1 MRAFAG
7 TVVCEICRAKV
18 QPSPKAAGPDELP
31 AFPQVSTLRDTL
43 RTPPFRQ
50 EVSLVHSLVCV
61 AVRNE
66 HDTSPLWLSVHCSSM
81 APMAA
86 AEFCAAPDCF
96 GHDFKFSLGSH
107 CSCTEQWQSLQ
118 DDAQAPDASPSYF
131 PRSRPACDTELQQLR
146 ATVNELG
153 DALKAQKRETQKAL
167 QDYGDAL
174 SDLRLEIEA
183 RVAVEAKEVDYVQRI
198 QDLERDAQQA
208 WNKVLSMRANAVAL
222 GQECYALVA
231 QIDTQG
237 LQPDGGPGDAV
248 TGAIDNDAPPLP
260 PPLPGVDDMQ
270 P

>member
-1 MRAFAG
+1 M
-7 TVVCEICRAKV
+7 
-18 QPSPKAAGPDELP
+18 
-31 AFPQVSTLRDTL
+31 
-43 RTPPFRQ
+43 
-50 EVSLVHSLVCV
+50 
-61 AVRNE
+61 
-66 HDTSPLWLSVHCSSM
+66 
-81 APMAA
+81 
-86 AEFCAAPDCF
+86 
-96 GHDFKFSLGSH
+96 
-107 CSCTEQWQSLQ
+107 
-118 DDAQAPDASPSYF
+118 
-131 PRSRPACDTELQQLR
+131 
-146 ATVNELG
+146 NELG
-153 DALKAQKRETQKAL
+153 DALKAQKGETQKAL

-183 RVAVEAKEVDYVQRI
+183 RVAIEAKEVDYVQRI